1 MDRVDIAWATPE
13 AAERAFYEAFEAG
26 DLPAMMQVWAD
37 TPDVC
42 CIHPMGKAL
51 RGTAAV
57 REGWEGIFANG
68 PRLQFVLESV
78 QWQSTGEL
86 AVSVLLEHIRV
97 EGQARPR
104 PPMIATNIYR
114 RTVRGWRMLLHHA
127 SPALVDVAEDSP
139 QVLH

>member
-1 MDRVDIAWATPE
+1 METTWATPE
-13 AAERAFYEAFEAG
+13 AAEQAFYEAFEAG

-37 TPDVC
+37 SADIC

-51 RGTAAV
+51 LGPAAV
-57 REGWEGIFANG
+57 REGWEGVFSSSQ
-68 PRLQFVLESV
+68 RLRFVLESL
-78 QWQSTGEL
+78 QWQNTGDL
-86 AVSVLLEHIRV
+86 AISVLLEHIRV
-97 EGQARPR
+97 EGEARAR

-127 SPALVDVAEDSP
+127 SPAVVEVAKDSQ